1 MAKPVRKPPSPSDS
15 KDPRATEY
23 FFADLYEQHRMVGS
37 RTYDL
42 PSISGGAQATFDIT
56 VAGALP
62 DKQMTVDGPSLPSTW
77 NTGLTID
84 DAYISAADT
93 VTVVV
98 RNKTGGSIDMGSAT
112 YSVRVRP

>member
-1 MAKPVRKPPSPSDS
+1 MSVPIRKPPSPSDY
-15 KDPRATEY
+15 KDPRSLEY
-23 FFADLYEQHRMVGS
+23 FFNDLYDQHRMAGS
-37 RTYDL
+37 RTFDL
-42 PSISGGAQATFDIT
+42 PSISGGAQTTFDIT

-62 DKQMTVDGPSLPSTW
+62 DKQMEVSPPSLPSNW

-84 DAYISAADT
+84 DVFISAADT

-112 YSVRVRP
+112 YRVRVRP